1 MAKGRLSGPLAV
13 VLIAVGGIATFAG
26 VVQKGAFGPDDVAP
40 PGRFPVMEPSRPV
53 EVRIPS
59 IEVDAPVHDVGLADD
74 GSIEVP
80 ALEKHNQA
88 GWFEKSPTPGQYGP
102 AVLVGHA
109 DTRDGPSIFHDL
121 AKVRPGA
128 RIEIRRRDDSVAV
141 FEVNS
146 VEKFKK
152 NSQPIDRI
160 YGDFSRPALR
170 LITCGGD
177 FKGGSIGY
185 VDNIIVFASLIEAKN
200 DG

>member
-13 VLIAVGGIATFAG
+13 MLIAVGGIATFAG
-26 VVQKGAFGPDDVAP
+26 VVQKGAFGPDDKPP
-40 PGRFPVMEPSRPV
+40 PGRFPVMEPSEPV

-59 IEVDAPVHDVGLADD
+59 LKVDAPVHDVGLADD

-80 ALEKHNQA
+80 ALERHNQA

-121 AKVRPGA
+121 RKVRPGA
-128 RIEIRRRDDSVAV
+128 RIEVERRDDSVAI

-146 VEKFKK
+146 VEKFAK
-152 NSQPIDRI
+152 NNQPIERI
-160 YGDFSRPALR
+160 YADFSRPALR
-170 LITCGGD
+170 LITCGGE

-185 VDNIIVFASLIEAKN
+185 VDNIVVFASLVEAK
-200 DG
+200 DD